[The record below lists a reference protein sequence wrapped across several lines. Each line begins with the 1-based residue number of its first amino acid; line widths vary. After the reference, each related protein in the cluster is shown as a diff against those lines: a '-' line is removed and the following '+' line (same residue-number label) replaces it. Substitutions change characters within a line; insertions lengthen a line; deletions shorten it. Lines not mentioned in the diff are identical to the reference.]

1 MMKLTPDDAVSQ
13 WLIPEEVNQHKK
25 AGD

>member
-1 MMKLTPDDAVSQ
+1 MKLAPDDAVSQ
-13 WLIPEEVNQHKK
+13 WLIPEEVDQHKK